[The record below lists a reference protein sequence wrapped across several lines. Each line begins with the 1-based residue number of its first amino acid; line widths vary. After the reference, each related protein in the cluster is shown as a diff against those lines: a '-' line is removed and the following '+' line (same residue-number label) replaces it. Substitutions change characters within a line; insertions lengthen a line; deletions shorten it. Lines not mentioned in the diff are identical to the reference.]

1 MDDYVR
7 WLRRMFKSQD
17 AFRVFACVY
26 MTGILP
32 IKKYKTESAMNNF
45 QEYSMLKPG
54 GMGGLLGFTKDEV
67 KALAEKHG
75 MHLDDLE
82 KWYDGY
88 QIGNVLSIFNPN
100 SVMTALREQWCESY
114 WGRTGAVDAIT
125 GYIRMNY
132 EGLKDDIILMLAGG
146 RTKVNPY
153 GFTNALSEVYD
164 RDDVLTVPSVR
175 SFVSNIRP
183 R

>member
-54 GMGGLLGFTKDEV
+54 GMGGLFGFTKDEV
-67 KALAEKHG
+67 KTLAEKHD
-75 MHLDDLE
+75 MRLDDLE

-132 EGLKDDIILMLAGG
+132 EGLKDNIILMLAGG

-153 GFTNALSEVYD
+153 GFTNDLSEVYD